1 MYIYRFFFSK
11 IPNYIYTRVS
21 KIRFTHRQVITIK
34 ETSLKI
40 VVDPKNGTTDTEL
53 FLKRERDTDVV
64 NLMKKYCTP
73 GSTFIDIGA
82 NIGYETLWGA
92 SLVGPSG
99 AVYAFEPIPRLVSQI
114 KESISHN
121 IFSNI
126 TIVPKACG
134 EKEAVSTIYFHEE
147 DAGLTSLANNIGST
161 EQTTVQVTTLDK
173 ELEGAGH
180 VSMIKVDVEGY
191 EYEAL
196 LGGEKVIAKNK
207 PYIIFE
213 FSPHL
218 YEKDYEGKSIEL
230 LSFLSKKGYHI
241 YFLDNLEDEIEE
253 SMFTKVITKVLED
266 ETIPNCIASP
276 VIL

>member
-1 MYIYRFFFSK
+1 M
-11 IPNYIYTRVS
+11 
-21 KIRFTHRQVITIK
+21 
-34 ETSLKI
+34 
-40 VVDPKNGTTDTEL
+40 
-53 FLKRERDTDVV
+53 KR
-64 NLMKKYCTP
+64 YCTP

-99 AVYAFEPIPRLVSQI
+99 AVYAFEPIPHLVSQI

-134 EKEAVSTIYFHEE
+134 GKEAVSTIYFHEE
-147 DAGLTSLANNIGST
+147 DAGLTSLANNTGST
-161 EQTTVQVTTLDK
+161 QKTTVQVTTLDT
-173 ELEGAGH
+173 ELENVGH

-218 YEKDYEGKSIEL
+218 YEKDYEGKSLKL
-230 LSFLSKKGYHI
+230 LSFLSNNGYHI
-241 YFLDNLEDEIEE
+241 YFLDNLGVEIEK
-253 SMFTKVITKVLED
+253 SMFRNMTTKVLED